1 MQVIDKNGFRLN
13 VGIIVSNPGGQVLW
27 ARRVGRDVW
36 QFPQGGIQPD
46 ETPEQAMYR
55 ELAEETGLQPE
66 HVRVVGR
73 TREWLHYRLPKRMIR
88 HDRVPL
94 CVGQKQVWYMLQ
106 LLGDDAN
113 VRLDCTDSPE
123 FDHWKW
129 VSYWHPIKEVAP
141 FKRRVYH
148 RALSELEPLVAT
160 LAQGRAAH
168 G

>member
-13 VGIIVSNPGGQVLW
+13 VGIIVSNPAGQVLW
-27 ARRVGRDVW
+27 ARRIGRDVW
-36 QFPQGGIQPD
+36 QFPQGGIRPD
-46 ETPEQAMYR
+46 ESPEQAMFR

-66 HVRVVGR
+66 HVRVIGR

-88 HDRVPL
+88 HDRFPL

-113 VRLDCTDSPE
+113 VRLDCTDTPE

-160 LAQGRAAH
+160 SAA
-168 G
+168 GCVARG